1 MAVSR
6 IAAQHPDLEQ
16 SSLVRYAWHG
26 TKGKYAYNIVHQGFN
41 IDMAGKSNGMS
52 YVHYKIN

>member
-16 SSLVRYAWHG
+16 SSLVRYAWYG

-41 IDMAGKSNGMS
+41 IDMAGKSNGMPHG
-52 YVHYKIN
+52 HYEIN